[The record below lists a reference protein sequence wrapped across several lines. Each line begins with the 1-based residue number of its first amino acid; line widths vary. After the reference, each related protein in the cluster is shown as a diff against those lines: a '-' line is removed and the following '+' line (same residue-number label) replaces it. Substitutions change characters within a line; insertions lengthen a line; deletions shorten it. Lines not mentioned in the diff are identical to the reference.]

1 MITSTFS
8 VWVRNLALEAP
19 TRLILSSDKATAEA
33 QRREVVAKVIK
44 AGWTEEEIISIR
56 GV

>member
-1 MITSTFS
+1 MITASFS

-33 QRREVVAKVIK
+33 QRREVVSKVIK
-44 AGWTEEEIISIR
+44 AGWKEEEIISIR